1 MRMRPPCAEAFQLGA
16 RARAARA
23 APGHGAADRAGHSK
37 WVTSVAWEPAH
48 AALPCRR
55 LASGSKDCAVRVWDA
70 RTRRCLFSM
79 GSHTK
84 AVSCVR
90 WAGDGHIIS
99 SARDCAIFVWDA
111 QVRAPGSRPPGKE
124 LSTATAQASH
134 GVRSLWVRVE
144 LIACRAQDGHLV
156 RSLKGHGHWV
166 NTLALSA
173 EFALRTGAFDHTGA
187 APKEPAA
194 AQAQALQ
201 RRAGP
206 AA

>member
-1 MRMRPPCAEAFQLGA
+1 VRMRPPCADGFPARRAGA
-16 RARAARA
+16 GCARRTRSRRRAT
-23 APGHGAADRAGHSK
+23 AGHSK

-111 QVRAPGSRPPGKE
+111 QARAWPRPAEAILLLPPRRCLTG
-124 LSTATAQASH
+124 L
-134 GVRSLWVRVE
+134 
-144 LIACRAQDGHLV
+144 CRKH
-156 RSLKGHGHWV
+156 
-166 NTLALSA
+166 
-173 EFALRTGAFDHTGA
+173 
-187 APKEPAA
+187 
-194 AQAQALQ
+194 
-201 RRAGP
+201 
-206 AA
+206 

>member
-1 MRMRPPCAEAFQLGA
+1 MP
-16 RARAARA
+16 RARAAGTRGGFLARRA
-23 APGHGAADRAGHSK
+23 GASGARRARSQRRARAGHSK

-111 QVRAPGSRPPGKE
+111 QARAPGPARPRKKF
-124 LSTATAQASH
+124 STATAHMSH
-134 GVRSLWVRVE
+134 WPMS
-144 LIACRAQDGHLV
+144 
-156 RSLKGHGHWV
+156 
-166 NTLALSA
+166 
-173 EFALRTGAFDHTGA
+173 
-187 APKEPAA
+187 
-194 AQAQALQ
+194 
-201 RRAGP
+201 
-206 AA
+206 